1 MSMNGIGR
9 ENDVSLNKCVD
20 ERNREGKWRIVKQ
33 MCRWME
39 WWRVEKQIVQW
50 KLSLQVNKLP
60 PNNNPW
66 EILLSKTKVRLLKN
80 CLLSIFSHSN
90 TLNGPLFILILQ
102 DRCSHLLT
110 LMLQDRC
117 SHLLSFILYDRCS
130 HLLTLILHDRC
141 SHLLTLIL
149 QDRCSHLLTL
159 ILQDRCS
166 HLLTLILQNRRSHL
180 LTFNM

>member
-1 MSMNGIGR
+1 MNGIGR
-9 ENDVSLNKCVD
+9 ENGVSLNKCVV
-20 ERNREGKWRIVKQ
+20 EWNGEGWRSKSFNENYPSQKINYSQ
-33 MCRWME
+33 
-39 WWRVEKQIVQW
+39 
-50 KLSLQVNKLP
+50 NT
-60 PNNNPW
+60 NPW
-66 EILLSKTKVRLLKN
+66 EILLSKTKVCLLKN

-90 TLNGPLFILILQ
+90 TLSGPLFILILQ

-117 SHLLSFILYDRCS
+117 SHLLTF
-130 HLLTLILHDRC
+130 ILHDRC

-159 ILQDRCS
+159 ILQNRC
-166 HLLTLILQNRRSHL
+166 SHL